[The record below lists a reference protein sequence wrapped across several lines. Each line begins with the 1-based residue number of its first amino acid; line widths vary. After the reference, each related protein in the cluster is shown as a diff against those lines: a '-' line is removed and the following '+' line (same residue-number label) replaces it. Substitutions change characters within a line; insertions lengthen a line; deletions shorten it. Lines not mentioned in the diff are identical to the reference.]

1 MLDEEMHKPLL
12 SRLRTFALIG
22 VGLLLLGV
30 GLLPRGTASD
40 DSTEKIE
47 PIGTASI
54 PAATADRSDAE
65 GSFSDGTAHNRLRG
79 RLVGFSATEDEK
91 APNARQDVTD
101 SPTARLARG
110 PLPVANGLTEV
121 DGTTIVGGKSL
132 YDGNPARNEDGTVN
146 VIVEIPA
153 GTNAKW
159 EVNKEGKLFW
169 EVRDGAPRIV
179 NFLPYPGNY
188 GMIPNTLSPKDR
200 GGDGDG
206 LDVLILGPAL
216 PRGTVARVHLI
227 GVMKFLDKGEQ
238 DDKILAVM
246 KDTPLG
252 QIRSLKELNES
263 FPGVAEIVHL
273 WFTKYKG
280 PGKMTFQGWG
290 DIDVVEEILQRGIDA
305 NE

>member
-1 MLDEEMHKPLL
+1 M
-12 SRLRTFALIG
+12 
-22 VGLLLLGV
+22 
-30 GLLPRGTASD
+30 
-40 DSTEKIE
+40 
-47 PIGTASI
+47 
-54 PAATADRSDAE
+54 
-65 GSFSDGTAHNRLRG
+65 
-79 RLVGFSATEDEK
+79 
-91 APNARQDVTD
+91 
-101 SPTARLARG
+101 
-110 PLPVANGLTEV
+110 
-121 DGTTIVGGKSL
+121 TIVGEKSL

-146 VIVEIPA
+146 VVVEIPA

-159 EVNKEGKLFW
+159 EVNKEGELFW

-188 GMIPNTLSPKDR
+188 GMIPNTLSPSDQ

-263 FPGVAEIVHL
+263 FPGVAEVVHL
-273 WFTKYKG
+273 WFAKYKG

-290 DIDVVEEILQRGIDA
+290 DIDVVEEILQRGMDA